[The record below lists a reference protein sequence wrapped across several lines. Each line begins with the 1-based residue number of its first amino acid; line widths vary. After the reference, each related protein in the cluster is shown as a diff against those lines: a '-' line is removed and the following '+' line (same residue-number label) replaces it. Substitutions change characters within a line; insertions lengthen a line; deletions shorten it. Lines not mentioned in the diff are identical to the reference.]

1 MPWKHTED
9 LATRT
14 RCRAMSGRERAL
26 PGMSSKPDP
35 IEGNWTVCRQADLHP
50 PIGSS
55 KVSPFSTQDEE
66 ESWSGYEEALALYD
80 AFNACTDSYVATL
93 IQDALRVLNH
103 AYRLYSP
110 EGVICSYN
118 GGKDAC
124 VIVHLLR
131 AAHANFLRDQMTAS
145 NSGDADEAS
154 ATSSPPKLIKPRM
167 IYFEHA
173 DEFPEVETLLH
184 DTCKRFDLNMVA
196 FENGIGYVDGLK
208 LLVESNRNANPMAI
222 VLGTRTGDPNAG
234 SQGVWAPSSHF
245 LPPFLRVNPVICWT
259 YGHVWHFLRLY
270 GLPYVSLYDQGY
282 TSLGNTKD
290 TLPCP
295 ALAKSAKVG
304 DDKGEPK
311 CEYWPAYLLR
321 DYDMERAGR
330 ITAKPPK
337 KKMQHTL
344 SESSSTA
351 TLSQKDPGS
360 RRNSLNDGAAESDSE
375 SLSPA
380 QKTVGLVVVGDEI
393 LKGQTADVNSYAAAR
408 YLRENN
414 VPLARVSII
423 SDDLDEIADEIRRMQ
438 GLCDAVITSGGVGPT
453 HDDVTIKSV
462 AMALGD
468 ELVLHQ
474 EMAALLIEKM
484 GDKADDEQAR
494 MKMSTLPST
503 SRLQYLTDDP
513 DEWPILQCGHNVFIL
528 PGVPQFFEAKVKALA
543 THLLSSDLERSVFC
557 RVVLS
562 CEESAIVEPLNEAV
576 MRHPSVSFGSYPFV
590 DHPGCKTVLTL
601 EGRLIEGGYTHTSG
615 RFLKLTPP
623 ASSSASGENSEP
635 THRQSLPPAPML
647 NTKKEMDLNVELA
660 LSDLLSCLPPAVV
673 LRVEENI
680 DSLYCE

>member
-1 MPWKHTED
+1 MNNPN
-9 LATRT
+9 
-14 RCRAMSGRERAL
+14 
-26 PGMSSKPDP
+26 
-35 IEGNWTVCRQADLHP
+35 EGNWTVCRRADLHP
-50 PIGSS
+50 PTDSC
-55 KVSPFSTQDEE
+55 KASPFSHQQDEGP
-66 ESWSGYEEALALYD
+66 WSGYEEALALYD
-80 AFNACTDSYVATL
+80 AFNTCTDSYVATL
-93 IQDALRVLNH
+93 IQDALRVLHH
-103 AYRLYSP
+103 AYRLYGP
-110 EGVICSYN
+110 ESVICSYN

-131 AAHANFLRDQMTAS
+131 AAHANFLRDRDQMTAS
-145 NSGDADEAS
+145 NNESPPS
-154 ATSSPPKLIKPRM
+154 TSPSSTPPPPKLIKPRM

-173 DEFPEVETLLH
+173 DEFPEVEALLH
-184 DTCKRFDLNMVA
+184 DTCKRFDFNMVS
-196 FENGIGYVDGLK
+196 FENGTGYADGLE
-208 LLVESNRNANPMAI
+208 LLVETNCNAHPMAI

-245 LPPFLRVNPVICWT
+245 LPPFMRVNPVIGWT

-270 GLPYVSLYDQGY
+270 GLPYCSLYDQGY
-282 TSLGNTKD
+282 TSLGTTKD

-295 ALAKSAKVG
+295 ALAKSANVG
-304 DDKGEPK
+304 LDNSPSTSTTKACVGCKPDCDGKGGK
-311 CEYWPAYLLR
+311 HCKYWPAYLLR

-330 ITAKPPK
+330 IATKHPK
-337 KKMQHTL
+337 KKIQHTL

-360 RRNSLNDGAAESDSE
+360 RRNSLNDGEAESDSE
-375 SLSPA
+375 SSSPA

-393 LKGQTADVNSYAAAR
+393 LKGQTADVNSYAAAFA
-408 YLRENN
+408 LRENN
-414 VPLARVSII
+414 VPLARVSIV

-474 EMAALLIEKM
+474 EMAALLVDKM
-484 GDKADDEQAR
+484 GDKAVDEQAR

-503 SRLQYLTDDP
+503 SRLRYLTDDL

-543 THLLSSDLERSVFC
+543 THLLSSDLERSVFY

-576 MRHPSVSFGSYPFV
+576 LRHPSVSFGSYPFV

-615 RFLKLTPP
+615 RFLKLTPA
-623 ASSSASGENSEP
+623 ASSSASGENGEAS
-635 THRQSLPPAPML
+635 HRQSLPPAPML

-660 LSDLLSCLPPAVV
+660 LSDLLRCLPDGSV